1 MFDHGTRPLTICRN
15 LILPL
20 ALAASLSA
28 CSSTMAQ
35 TQYNDVPVLI
45 VGEDEKKITVR
56 RSSEIHKRVIARL
69 KNSMKRTG
77 FRIID
82 EESVAVDLGWKIK
95 DRRKKTELIRLAKLM
110 TKSGKA
116 RHQVRAMV
124 TFRVHAYRPKNS
136 GSGIGSV
143 QTRMNGEIYDIR
155 NNEFIDEYEMPLQEY
170 PAPSA
175 EECNEL
181 CVHEVVG
188 ARARE
193 IAASLGVILAKK
205 LAHYRDVSAG
215 TGGSGGQ
222 DRAVTGD
229 KRGGGGT
236 GSGSGHTMQTN
247 YTVALIDFTPKEAET
262 IIDVMATEWPGYKT
276 HTLIDQE
283 AAIRRYSYIT
293 SAKPNKMGEWF
304 TILLTDMNYNPGKD
318 VNVRIKGDEITVEEI
333 VSTPG
338 RPISRDERRRFK

>member
-1 MFDHGTRPLTICRN
+1 MLNHRMKSLTICRN
-15 LILPL
+15 LALPL
-20 ALAASLSA
+20 GLAVSLSA

-45 VGEDEKKITVR
+45 VGEDEKEITVR
-56 RSSEIHKRVIARL
+56 RSSEIHQRVISRL
-69 KNSMKRTG
+69 RSSMKRTG

-95 DRRKKTELIRLAKLM
+95 DRRKKTDLIRLAKLM

-124 TFRVHAYRPKNS
+124 TFRIHAYQPESN
-136 GSGIGSV
+136 GSGIGAV
-143 QTRMNGEIYDIR
+143 QTRINGEIYDIR

-170 PAPSA
+170 PAPR
-175 EECNEL
+175 EEVCKEL
-181 CVHEVVG
+181 CIHEVVG
-188 ARARE
+188 AKARE
-193 IAASLGVILAKK
+193 IAASLGVILAQK
-205 LAHYRDVSAG
+205 LAHYRDVSTG
-215 TGGSGGQ
+215 TGGSDRRGQ
-222 DRAVTGD
+222 AVTGD
-229 KRGGGGT
+229 SQGSGSS

-247 YTVALIDFTPKEAET
+247 YTVALIDFSPTEAET
-262 IIDVMATEWPGYKT
+262 IINVMATEWPGYKT

-283 AAIRRYSYIT
+283 AAVRRYSYIT

-304 TILLTDMNYNPGKD
+304 TILLRDMNYNPGRD
-318 VNVRIKGDEITVEEI
+318 VNVRVRGDEITVEEI

-338 RPISRDERRRFK
+338 RPISRDERKRFK

>member
-1 MFDHGTRPLTICRN
+1 MFDHGTGPLTICRN
-15 LILPL
+15 LLLPL

-35 TQYNDVPVLI
+35 TQYNDVPILI
-45 VGEDEKKITVR
+45 VGEDEKKTTVR

-124 TFRVHAYRPKNS
+124 TFRIHAYQPKNS
-136 GSGIGSV
+136 GSGIASV
-143 QTRMNGEIYDIR
+143 QTRMDGEIYDIR
-155 NNEFIDEYEMPLQEY
+155 NNEFIDEYEMPLLEY

-175 EECNEL
+175 EECNQL
-181 CVHEVVG
+181 CIHEVVG

-215 TGGSGGQ
+215 TGGSGGPG
-222 DRAVTGD
+222 RAVTGD
-229 KRGGGGT
+229 SGGGGGT

-247 YTVALIDFTPKEAET
+247 YTITLIDFTPKEAGT
-262 IIDVMATEWPGYKT
+262 IIKVMETEWPGYKT
-276 HTLIDQE
+276 HTLIEQE

-293 SAKPNKMGEWF
+293 SAKPNKMDEWF

-318 VNVRIKGDEITVEEI
+318 VNVRIRGDEITVEEI
-333 VSTPG
+333 VATPG
-338 RPISRDERRRFK
+338 RPISRDEKRRFK

>member
-1 MFDHGTRPLTICRN
+1 MFDHRTRPLTICRN
-15 LILPL
+15 LVLPL

-35 TQYNDVPVLI
+35 TQYSDVPILI
-45 VGEDEKKITVR
+45 VGEDEKEITVR
-56 RSSEIHKRVIARL
+56 RSSEIHRRVIARL

-77 FRIID
+77 FRIVD

-95 DRRKKTELIRLAKLM
+95 DRRKRTELTRLAKLM

-124 TFRVHAYRPKNS
+124 TFRVHAYQPKNS

-143 QTRMNGEIYDIR
+143 QARMNGEIYDIR

-175 EECNEL
+175 EECNRL
-181 CVHEVVG
+181 CIHEVVG

-205 LAHYRDVSAG
+205 LAHYRDASVG

-222 DRAVTGD
+222 GQAVTGGN
-229 KRGGGGT
+229 RGGG

-247 YTVALIDFTPKEAET
+247 YTITLIDFTPKEAES
-262 IIDVMATEWPGYKT
+262 IILVMETEWPGYKT

-304 TILLTDMNYNPGKD
+304 TILLSDMNYNPGRD

-333 VSTPG
+333 VATPG
-338 RPISRDERRRFK
+338 RPISRDERRRFR

>member
-1 MFDHGTRPLTICRN
+1 MSDQRIGSLTVCRN
-15 LILPL
+15 LALPL
-20 ALAASLSA
+20 ALAVSLSA

-35 TQYNDVPVLI
+35 TQYNDVPILI

-77 FRIID
+77 FRVID

-110 TKSGKA
+110 TKSSKA

-136 GSGIGSV
+136 DSGIGSV
-143 QTRMNGEIYDIR
+143 QTRLNGEIYDIR

-181 CVHEVVG
+181 CLHEVVG
-188 ARARE
+188 GRARE
-193 IAASLGVILAKK
+193 IAASLGVILAQK

-229 KRGGGGT
+229 NRGGGG

-247 YTVALIDFTPKEAET
+247 YTIAFIDFSPTEAES
-262 IIDVMATEWPGYKT
+262 IIGVMADEWPGYKT
-276 HTLIDQE
+276 HTLIDKE
-283 AAIRRYSYIT
+283 AAVRRYSYIT
-293 SAKPNKMGEWF
+293 SAKPSKMGEWF
-304 TILLTDMNYNPGKD
+304 TILLRYMNYNPGKD
-318 VNVRIKGDEITVEEI
+318 VNVRIEEDEITVEEI
-333 VSTPG
+333 VSTPR
-338 RPISRDERRRFK
+338 RPISRDEKRRFN